1 MLEQSKFFN
10 GNKKAIVYKTD
21 EQFTVY
27 MYLDDRI
34 VQKRAFMNSQAAEN
48 LAEDFVMGETGGSQL
63 LNENA

>member
-10 GNKKAIVYKTD
+10 GNKKAIVYKTN
-21 EQFTVY
+21 EQFTVF

-34 VQKRAFMNSQAAEN
+34 VQKRAFTDPQSAEN
-48 LAEDFVMGETGGSQL
+48 LAEDFVLGETGGSQL